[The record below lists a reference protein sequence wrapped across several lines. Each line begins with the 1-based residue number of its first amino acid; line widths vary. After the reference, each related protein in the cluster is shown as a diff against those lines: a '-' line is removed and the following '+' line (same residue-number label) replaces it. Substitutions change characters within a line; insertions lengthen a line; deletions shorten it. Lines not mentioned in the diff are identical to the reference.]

1 MQAKELFHN
10 VTHLAAN
17 AATSTPVRSN
27 GSEGGSGGNKHKK
40 SRQQYYTVSTTPKVN
55 SPSKYAPAWEA
66 YVAANLHLYIVPLA
80 IFLRRTRE
88 FEFSGKDFAK
98 SMHVLKRVIRVFSP
112 ALCKTLERL
121 LGHGNGNGSASA
133 NVDIESL
140 KKMVQMHEENLGQ
153 YSPRR
158 NEKWS
163 LQNLQEE
170 IHSLL
175 ETIVSNHQK
184 KLGDQDV
191 FERFASRIE
200 GVFGEGI
207 QAEKVAIDKMI
218 ASAKVIGKFPKEY
231 EVIPGMNSS
240 RVRFFGLFGSVSN
253 GSAAA
258 SNGGQN
264 GANDNA
270 ASDKFSPDREQSG
283 FITDKG
289 RSQLLHGARL
299 CNAMDVNFLGDPM
312 YARPKSYEV
321 KALVKWCLRLSNAL
335 NVYFGIHVPD
345 VDRKR
350 ECKLYGEESRGNV
363 TAAQLA
369 KEGEEMKRVGLFRF
383 NLRFVAD
390 TRNWIFFFFGWK
402 IFRKLVIG

>member
-17 AATSTPVRSN
+17 AATSTPVRN
-27 GSEGGSGGNKHKK
+27 NGSGGSKHKK
-40 SRQQYYTVSTTPKVN
+40 SRHQYYTVNTTPKLN
-55 SPSKYAPAWEA
+55 TPSKYTPAWEA

-88 FEFSGKDFAK
+88 FEFSGKDFVK
-98 SMHVLKRVIRVFSP
+98 SMHVLRRVIRVFSP
-112 ALCKTLERL
+112 ALCKTLEGL
-121 LGHGNGNGSASA
+121 LGHGSASA
-133 NVDIESL
+133 SAIGDMESL
-140 KKMVQMHEENLGQ
+140 KKMVQLHEENLGQ
-153 YSPRR
+153 YCPRR

-170 IHSLL
+170 MHSLL
-175 ETIVSNHQK
+175 EAIVGNHQK
-184 KLGDQDV
+184 KLGEQDV
-191 FERFASRIE
+191 FDRFASRIE

-207 QAEKVAIDKMI
+207 QAEKVAIDKLI
-218 ASAKVIGKFPKEY
+218 TSARVIVKFPKEY

-240 RVRFFGLFGSVSN
+240 GVRFFGLFGSASN
-253 GSAAA
+253 RSAAA
-258 SNGGQN
+258 SSGGKN
-264 GANDNA
+264 GANGNA
-270 ASDKFSPDREQSG
+270 TSDKFSPDRELSG

-289 RSQLLHGARL
+289 RSQLLHGARF
-299 CNAMDVNFLGDPM
+299 CNAMAVNFLGDPM

-321 KALVKWCLRLSNAL
+321 KALVKWCLRLSNVL
-335 NVYFGIHVPD
+335 NVYFGIHV
-345 VDRKR
+345 VDGHGKR

-363 TAAQLA
+363 NAAQLA

-383 NLRFVAD
+383 NLRFIAD